1 MRKHVVPVLLV
12 LCTLS
17 VAFWIVAARFSSRSF
32 KPFALTGADLA
43 SFQPELEGGTLRV
56 LPMTTVDPAEPNIAS
71 YIIDQ
76 EGRPGL
82 GIRVVHGYNMP
93 MCMKIKGYTVAP
105 VTNGI
110 PGGADRPVQVWRV
123 VSSTGDTSI
132 WVTTMLRSGDFAA
145 TTEDV
150 CSMAFPRVDIPDDP
164 RWVPR
169 GVTRESL
176 KHPIEGIRTWV
187 RARWNASRTD
197 WMTFL
202 RLRQPAWA
210 SEEWITYVSRCLG
223 PVTPATEP
231 EVIHDVVAGHLT
243 VLKELQAWRKLNPIP
258 PTSHVLISTKP
269 ATSVPVHRVKEGRPD
284 RLLPER

>member
-1 MRKHVVPVLLV
+1 MLLV

-17 VAFWIVAARFSSRSF
+17 VAFWIVAARYSSRSF
-32 KPFALTGADLA
+32 KPFALTAADLA
-43 SFQPELEGGTLRV
+43 GFQPEIEGGAIRA
-56 LPMTTVDPAEPNIAS
+56 LPLAAVDPAEPNIAS
-71 YIIDQ
+71 YIIDR
-76 EGRPGL
+76 EGQQGL
-82 GIRVVHGYNMP
+82 GVRLVHGYNMP
-93 MCMKIKGYTVAP
+93 MCMKIKGYTVLS

-110 PGGADRPVQVWRV
+110 PGKAAVPVQVWRV

-145 TTEDV
+145 TSDDV

-164 RWVPR
+164 GWVPR

-176 KHPIEGIRTWV
+176 KHPIEGLRKAA

-210 SEEWITYVSRCLG
+210 SEELITYVSRSFG
-223 PVTPATEP
+223 PVPQSSEPA
-231 EVIHDVVAGHLT
+231 VIRDVMAGHLT
-243 VLKELQAWRKLNPIP
+243 VLNELQTWRRQNQP
-258 PTSHVLISTKP
+258 PP
-269 ATSVPVHRVKEGRPD
+269 P
-284 RLLPER
+284 PEH